1 MFPISERIALLSR
14 VHIGTTIPLLV
25 LCLVPFFARMYIRIW
40 PVWRFGI
47 DDGFIVAGL
56 VIPTASSTASPPNL
70 VLDADITSPPSYAP

>member
-25 LCLVPFFARMYIRIW
+25 LCLIPFFARMYIRIW
-40 PVWRFGI
+40 PVWRFGV

-56 VIPTASSTASPPNL
+56 VIPTASGTASPNL
-70 VLDADITSPPSYAP
+70 TLDANITPASYAL